1 MLHCLLLVVSL
12 GAGASSSSDSLA
24 MATAPIA
31 TATYDQ
37 PEDPGFGSSSEDSAA
52 ALYSWNNN
60 NSNPDCCGGLIVEGC
75 AQYPGGPSCWGT
87 PPNATVPNGSYGWI
101 VLGFKANHTA
111 DCPAIPTDGIGSVL
125 GADTPLYPV
134 SLKEALTQDGQPLCV
149 LACNISEVE
158 RTGIDPCNKGTI
170 AAHAPLPAWLLPP
183 VQPAGSPEPLPGPAT
198 MSCYWGGKVR
208 PRQFSPASHSRL
220 ARVDGCS
227 LSQTLSAHIQQI
239 I

>member
-1 MLHCLLLVVSL
+1 MCAVPRRPDLLGDSAQRVGAEWQLRLDRLGLQGKPHCGLP
-12 GAGASSSSDSLA
+12 SDSHGRHRL
-24 MATAPIA
+24 
-31 TATYDQ
+31 
-37 PEDPGFGSSSEDSAA
+37 
-52 ALYSWNNN
+52 
-60 NSNPDCCGGLIVEGC
+60 
-75 AQYPGGPSCWGT
+75 
-87 PPNATVPNGSYGWI
+87 
-101 VLGFKANHTA
+101 
-111 DCPAIPTDGIGSVL
+111 VL

-227 LSQTLSAHIQQI
+227 LFQTLSAHIQQTI
-239 I
+239 